1 MSDTVRPT
9 AITGHEVNDFIE
21 NELLPVAHGKSVP
34 LFSAAAMT
42 LILCSIRPDI
52 SEDELTQG
60 LKDVSSYITLWISG
74 MDDRV
79 LAKETGTAVRAN

>member
-9 AITGHEVNDFIE
+9 EITGHEVNDFIE

-42 LILCSIRPDI
+42 LILCSIRPEI
-52 SEDELTQG
+52 SEDELTRG
-60 LKDVSSYITLWISG
+60 LQDVSSYITLWISA

-79 LAKETGTAVRAN
+79 EAKETGTAVRAN

>member
-1 MSDTVRPT
+1 MSETVRPT
-9 AITGHEVNDFIE
+9 EITGKDVNDFIE
-21 NELLPVAHGKSVP
+21 YELLPVANGKSVP

-42 LILCSIRPDI
+42 LILCSIRPEI

-79 LAKETGTAVRAN
+79 LAKETGVAVRAN

>member
-9 AITGHEVNDFIE
+9 EITGHEVNDFIE

-42 LILCSIRPDI
+42 LILCSIRPEI

-60 LKDVSSYITLWISG
+60 LKDVSSFITLWISA

-79 LAKETGTAVRAN
+79 LAKETGVAVRAN